1 MAQSTGQILPVLR
14 RLWRLAL
21 PLVLAQACFLG
32 MNAVD
37 TLFAG
42 RFAATTLAGVG
53 LGSSAIIAG
62 YCLLMGI
69 CLGVAPAVGRALGA
83 QVDAAHLGAWTRGA
97 LQLGLL
103 LWSVLFLVFQVLA
116 GPLAAWIAP
125 EPATAAEM
133 QAYLRWSTWGFP
145 ALGAFFVLRNVL
157 EAHGHSAPTLFWG
170 ALALAL
176 NVVLDAILVAGWG
189 PIPALGAAGVGLA
202 TSVVHVML
210 GLGMW
215 WSLRWHPAT
224 RHLRLRAAP
233 AVREGRREMWQ
244 LGLPIGLAL
253 LAESGLFA
261 LGGLLVAVYG
271 TQAAAAHQVANT
283 LSALAFM
290 LQVGMGQALCVL
302 ISQALGA
309 RDLLQLQLAA
319 RAGIGSGLILAI
331 AVAGLYALAGA
342 QLVAAFSGDA
352 EVQRWGAA
360 FMLWAA
366 VFHIFDALQALHAA
380 GLRGLHQ
387 TGAVMR
393 RTLVA
398 YLGVAIPGML
408 LGVLYWQL
416 PPTVIWWA
424 FSAGLA
430 LAATLLGLRF
440 WRELAR
446 LPALGG
452 GAAPAT
458 RTAG

>member
-1 MAQSTGQILPVLR
+1 MLRGMPHMLAVLR
-14 RLWRLAL
+14 QLWRLAL

-83 QVDAAHLGAWTRGA
+83 QVDAEHLGAWTRGA
-97 LQLGLL
+97 LQLGVV
-103 LWSVLFLVFQVLA
+103 LWAVLFLIFQMLA
-116 GPLAAWIAP
+116 GPLASWIAP
-125 EPATAAEM
+125 EPDTAAEM

-170 ALALAL
+170 ALGLAL
-176 NVVLDAILVAGWG
+176 NVVLDAILVGGWG

-202 TSVVHVML
+202 TSVVHVLL
-210 GLGMW
+210 GVGMW
-215 WSLRWHPAT
+215 WSLRRHPAT

-233 AVREGRREMWQ
+233 AVLQGRREMWQ

-261 LGGLLVAVYG
+261 LGGLLVAAYG
-271 TQAAAAHQVANT
+271 TQAAAAHQIANT
-283 LSALAFM
+283 LAALAFM
-290 LQVGMGQALCVL
+290 LQVGMGQAMCVL

-309 RDLLQLQLAA
+309 RDLRQLRLAA
-319 RAGIGSGLILAI
+319 SAGIGSGLVLAI
-331 AVAGLYALAGA
+331 LVASLYAVAGA
-342 QLVAAFSGDA
+342 QLVAAFSNDA
-352 EVQRWGAA
+352 DVRRWGAA

-366 VFHIFDALQALHAA
+366 LFHVFDALQALHAA

-387 TGAVMR
+387 TAAVMR

-398 YLGVAIPGML
+398 YLLVAIPGML
-408 LGVLYWQL
+408 LGVTVWRL
-416 PPTVIWWA
+416 PPTVIWWS

-430 LAATLLGLRF
+430 LAAVLLGLRF

-446 LPALGG
+446 LDSLASARSPASE
-452 GAAPAT
+452 AA
-458 RTAG
+458 G

>member
-1 MAQSTGQILPVLR
+1 MLSVLG

-42 RFAATTLAGVG
+42 RFAASTLAGVG

-83 QVDAAHLGAWTRGA
+83 QVDAAHLGAWTLGA
-97 LQLGLL
+97 LQLGLVLWTL
-103 LWSVLFLVFQVLA
+103 LFVLFQVLA

-125 EPATAAEM
+125 EPQAAAEM

-157 EAHGHSAPTLFWG
+157 EAHGHSGPTLMWG
-170 ALALAL
+170 AFALGL
-176 NVVLDAILVAGWG
+176 NVILDAVLVSGWG
-189 PIPALGAAGVGLA
+189 PVPALGAAGVGMA
-202 TSVVHVML
+202 TSAVHWVL

-215 WSLRWHPAT
+215 WSLRRHPAT
-224 RHLRLRAAP
+224 RQLRLRSAP
-233 AVREGRREMWQ
+233 AVRQGRKEMWQ

-261 LGGLLVAVYG
+261 LGGLLIAVYG
-271 TQAAAAHQVANT
+271 TKVAAAHQIANT

-290 LQVGMGQALCVL
+290 LQVGVGQAMCVL
-302 ISQALGA
+302 ISQAWGA
-309 RDLLQLQLAA
+309 GDPARLQLAA
-319 RAGIGSGLILAI
+319 RAGVGSGLLLAVV
-331 AVAGLYALAGA
+331 VASVYALAGDL
-342 QLVAAFSGDA
+342 LVAGFSLDA
-352 EVQRWGAA
+352 EVRRWGSA

-366 VFHIFDALQALHAA
+366 LFHIFDALQALHAA

-387 TGAVMR
+387 TAAVMR
-393 RTLVA
+393 RTLLA
-398 YLGVAIPGML
+398 YMGLAVPGML
-408 LGVLYWQL
+408 LGVMVWRL

-430 LAATLLGLRF
+430 LAAVLLGLRF
-440 WRELAR
+440 WAELR
-446 LPALGG
+446 KQ
-452 GAAPAT
+452 
-458 RTAG
+458 